1 MALYVE
7 NQSPAHNKQRYSELS
22 LHMEVE
28 IDSED
33 LDTSN
38 RTFSGG
44 FGRVCEPPPSFR
56 KNGR

>member
-7 NQSPAHNKQRYSELS
+7 YQIPANIQQCYSELY
-22 LHMEVE
+22 LHMEAE
-28 IDSED
+28 IESQD

-38 RTFSGG
+38 RIISGG
-44 FGRVCEPPPSFR
+44 FGRVCERRPSFR